1 MARQEKT
8 GSRKSKRKWI
18 IGGIAAAVLVAAIA
32 AGFLL
37 GNNRNAASKVLKVH
51 KNTVEWNQDMKSADI
66 DVGIQIPYY
75 SDVYMKGG
83 TDTIDMTLFNPKEND
98 CYFTYTFIL
107 SDTGEEIYQSDLIG
121 PGRALEQVKLNQEV
135 PNGTYKLNIRVDTYT
150 MENQETLNNAIVAT
164 NLIAS

>member
-37 GNNRNAASKVLKVH
+37 GNNRNAASNGLKVQ
-51 KNTVEWNQDMKSADI
+51 KNTVEWNQDMKSADK
-66 DVGIQIPYY
+66 DAGIQIPYY

-83 TDTIDMTLFNPKEND
+83 TDTIDMTLVNPKEND
-98 CYFTYTFIL
+98 CYL
-107 SDTGEEIYQSDLIG
+107 
-121 PGRALEQVKLNQEV
+121 K
-135 PNGTYKLNIRVDTYT
+135 
-150 MENQETLNNAIVAT
+150 
-164 NLIAS
+164 